1 MENIMQQHTH
11 NVRYESK
18 VYSKGKTTLP
28 LEIRTKLGI
37 KDNETIIYIP
47 RGNTFEITTKRLLLD
62 QMRAKLQK
70 SEASY
75 SVDDFIADRRQD
87 ALDEL
92 KD

>member
-1 MENIMQQHTH
+1 MQQHYQA
-11 NVRYESK
+11 VKYESK

-28 LEIRTKLGI
+28 LEIRIKLGI

-47 RGNTFEITTKRLLLD
+47 RGNTFEITTKRLLLE
-62 QMRAKLQK
+62 QMRTKLQE
-70 SEASY
+70 SEVNY

-87 ALDEL
+87 SLDEL

>member
-1 MENIMQQHTH
+1 MQQLTLT
-11 NVRYESK
+11 VKYESK
-18 VYSKGKTTLP
+18 VYSKGKTTIP
-28 LEIRTKLGI
+28 VEIRTKLGI
-37 KDNETIIYIP
+37 NDNEIIINIL

-62 QMRAKLQK
+62 QMRLKLQQ
-70 SEASY
+70 SETSY